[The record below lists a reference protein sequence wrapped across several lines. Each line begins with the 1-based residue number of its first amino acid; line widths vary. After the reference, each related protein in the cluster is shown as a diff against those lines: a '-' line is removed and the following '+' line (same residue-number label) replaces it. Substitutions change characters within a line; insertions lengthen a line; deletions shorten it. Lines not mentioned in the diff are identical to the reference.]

1 MAFLLLIFILN
12 LFIAIYFKSKK
23 IIHSIILTTLT
34 FSLILL
40 VLNETLSL
48 INQINVLNITFTWL
62 SLTLI
67 LFAYHYKYKTISSCY
82 KLIHDSYSKIKTTF
96 LQKTSLISVS
106 LIFLLLVIQ
115 GIMYPPN
122 NWDSMTYHMPRII
135 DWIAHG
141 SFENFQTHILR
152 QLYQPCFSEYV
163 MMNLQLL
170 TGSDLLN
177 NLAQLFFHVFAS
189 FAVVGLSKEVG
200 LSKKQQFFGF
210 ILTFL
215 LPESLLQA
223 SSTQNDIFHGFF
235 LVTSMYF
242 IVRILKNSNLFN
254 FTFLGISIGLA
265 FLSKAISFLYFP
277 VTGLLVACLITYKF
291 IKHKEIKLIK
301 NAILCLAIIILIN
314 FPHSY
319 RNYQFSGDIR
329 GTSKEESQDYINE
342 DLSLPNTI
350 SIAVKN
356 IGLHLDPLFMGN
368 TGNVLIEKFHLMTSL
383 DINKRGTNVFNAT
396 FTCNPG
402 WKNHEDTQPNFLH
415 LLMICISSGLIVY
428 LWFRK
433 EKTEKNSILLVIII
447 HALFQFLLFCLML
460 SWEPWNSRLHI
471 PLFYSVIPVI
481 VIGFGLKKINVIY
494 HILTLVLIAQAF
506 YIILTNYSR
515 EFISIENQNSTIGIN
530 ETRYKKYFTNRPNLY
545 PEYDKITNKLAAQK
559 TSKIGLIIHNDSWEY
574 PLYPKLNEQIV
585 EPIHLQ
591 VKNYT
596 KSISPNKTR
605 PECIVSDVINNNH
618 LTIMNKKYINQ
629 YPKNKFIWLY
639 LPVTIE
645 K

>member
-530 ETRYKKYFTNRPNLY
+530 ETRYKKYFTNRPDLY

-559 TSKIGLIIHNDSWEY
+559 ISIIGLIIHNDSWEY
-574 PLYPKLNEQIV
+574 PLYPKLNKQIV

-618 LTIMNKKYINQ
+618 LTIMNKKYLNQ